1 MRWSDFRRSDNIEDR
16 RGEGGGGGWPGSG
29 GGFPVRGGHLS
40 IASII
45 IILVISWLLGINPL
59 ALIGGDE
66 LTDSG
71 RSDQSPA
78 ARSPGEATTRAP
90 GDESSQFV
98 AAVLGETEDRW
109 GEIFQGMG
117 RTYEA
122 PKLVLFSGATRS
134 ACGAAQAAMG
144 PFYCPN
150 DRRVYLDTA
159 FFREIEKQLKG
170 CDIGS
175 KTCRFSQAYV
185 IAHEVG
191 HHVQNLLGVL
201 SRAERQ
207 QRSADQSEAN
217 RIQVRVELQADCFAG
232 VWANHS
238 QQKWKFIE
246 AGDVEAALRTASAIG
261 DDILE
266 KRAQGFVVPDS
277 FTHGSA
283 AQRTRWFAAGL
294 KNGSLEACDTF
305 AAPQL

>member
-16 RGEGGGGGWPGSG
+16 RGEGGGGAWPGSG

-159 FFREIEKQLKG
+159 FFREIETQLKG

-191 HHVQNLLGVL
+191 HHVQNLLGIL

-294 KNGSLEACDTF
+294 KNGTLEGCDTF
-305 AAPQL
+305 GAPQL

>member
-16 RGEGGGGGWPGSG
+16 RGEGGGGGWLGSG
-29 GGFPVRGGHLS
+29 GGLPVRGRHLS
-40 IASII
+40 IASIV
-45 IILVISWLLGINPL
+45 LLLLISWLLGINPL
-59 ALIGGDE
+59 ALIGADE
-66 LTDSG
+66 PTDSG
-71 RSDQSPA
+71 QSDQSPSA
-78 ARSPGEATTRAP
+78 GSPGEDTTRAP
-90 GDESSQFV
+90 GDESFQFV

-109 GEIFQGMG
+109 AEIFRGMG

-159 FFREIEKQLKG
+159 FFREIETQLKG

-191 HHVQNLLGVL
+191 HHVQNLLGIL

-217 RIQVRVELQADCFAG
+217 RIQVRVELQADCLAG

-238 QQKWKFIE
+238 QEKWKFIE
-246 AGDVEAALRTASAIG
+246 AGDVAAALQTASAIG

-277 FTHGSA
+277 FTHGTA

-294 KNGSLEACDTF
+294 KNGTLEACDTF
-305 AAPQL
+305 GAPQL